1 MLNTFAGFGVDV
13 VDEYPKV
20 YMMCLVQRIDRSQKI
35 QFESMLCDTFSNS
48 QISPDDDDNNGM
60 GNVQCVTLNTCIR
73 PLKVH

>member
-1 MLNTFAGFGVDV
+1 
-13 VDEYPKV
+13 
-20 YMMCLVQRIDRSQKI
+20 MMCLVQRISFPEII

-48 QISPDDDDNNGM
+48 QISPDDDDNGM